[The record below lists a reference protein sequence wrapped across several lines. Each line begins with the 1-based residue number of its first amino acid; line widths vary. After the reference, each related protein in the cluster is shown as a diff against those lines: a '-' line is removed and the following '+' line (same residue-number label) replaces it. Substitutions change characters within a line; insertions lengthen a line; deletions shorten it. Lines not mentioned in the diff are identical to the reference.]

1 MVASGPVIDNEYNV
15 ALCEDQIIP
24 GKAIKQSVTV
34 RSFLLSQRAVE
45 SFWPVPRTASPSY
58 NRHLYLQ
65 ARQPDPGAH
74 LCSE

>member
-34 RSFLLSQRAVE
+34 RYGTELPAE
-45 SFWPVPRTASPSY
+45 PK
-58 NRHLYLQ
+58 
-65 ARQPDPGAH
+65 G
-74 LCSE
+74 C